1 MIKRCHTIQVLRQ
14 VRIRLGDL
22 AGCFGQDR
30 SWKRVH
36 PWFLTVILSLFMVQ
50 EGYSQNPIN
59 RQRRIWEK
67 RKPFSYSY
75 DYQVRCFCPEAM
87 QGPFRVVV
95 QADTVVTVN
104 DRPYD
109 RNEFRLILTPDQLFA
124 RAQRYLDRKPDKKRL
139 DFNPVYGFI
148 ESAAFDPRTRL
159 MDDEFQWTI
168 REFTVIATG
177 VDDKGPK

>member
-1 MIKRCHTIQVLRQ
+1 MMQIFRTTRVWI
-14 VRIRLGDL
+14 GD
-22 AGCFGQDR
+22 ATRFFCQFRYRKQ
-30 SWKRVH
+30 VH
-36 PWFLTVILSLFMVQ
+36 PWCLAVILSQLMVL
-50 EGYSQNPIN
+50 EGFSQYSIK

-67 RKPFSYSY
+67 RKPFSYSFE
-75 DYQVRCFCPEAM
+75 YQVRCFCPESL

-95 QADTVVTVN
+95 AADTVETVN
-104 DRPYD
+104 DLPYD
-109 RNEFRLILTPDQLFA
+109 RNAFRLILTPDQLFT

-168 REFTVIATG
+168 REFTVIAKG
-177 VDDKGPK
+177 VDDKVPK